1 MNDLAFNPGGLPG
14 TPPLNPAEEAMPIGV
29 SPFKASARRF
39 AQNHLAVVSCFVLA
53 FIVLGCYFGPLF
65 FPFTAEDADFDNI
78 SAPVDLLSAH
88 LFGTD
93 DLGRDLL
100 LRTFDGGQVSLALGF
115 FGALVSVMI
124 SVIYGASAGYLGGRL
139 DDLMMRGVDILLSL
153 PFIFLAILIKVV
165 LQDSG
170 LHLGPIALDTPN
182 ASLFLAVVLTL
193 WLTPAVIAR
202 GQAVSLRSR
211 EFIEAARAQGMN
223 SWQIITQHIAPN
235 SVNVVIVYSSL
246 LVLEAIIT
254 ESFLSY
260 LGIGVAPPFA
270 SWGSLIDEGAAKIET
285 DMRLLLL
292 PGGFLAAVLFC
303 LNYITDGLRDA
314 FDPNER

>member
-1 MNDLAFNPGGLPG
+1 MSDLTATPNGLPG
-14 TPPLNPAEEAMPIGV
+14 IPADEPMPIGI

-39 AQNHLAVVSCFVLA
+39 AKNHLAVLSCFALLFIILA
-53 FIVLGCYFGPLF
+53 CYVGPFF

-78 SAPVDLLSAH
+78 SAPIDLFTAH
-88 LFGTD
+88 PFGTD

-100 LRTFDGGQVSLALGF
+100 LRTLDGGQVSLALGF

-124 SVIYGASAGYLGGRL
+124 SVIYGATAGYVGGRF
-139 DDLMMRGVDILLSL
+139 DDLMMRAVDVLLAL

-170 LHLGPIALDTPN
+170 LHIGPIRLDTGN
-182 ASLFLAVVLTL
+182 ASLFVAVVFTL

-202 GQAVSLRSR
+202 GQAVGLRNR
-211 EFIEAARAQGMN
+211 EFIEAARAGGMN

-246 LVLEAIIT
+246 LVLEAILT

-260 LGIGVAPPFA
+260 LGIGVSPPFA
-270 SWGSLIDEGAAKIET
+270 SWGSLINEGADKIET
-285 DMRLLLL
+285 DIRLLML

>member
-1 MNDLAFNPGGLPG
+1 MSDLTAAPNGLPG
-14 TPPLNPAEEAMPIGV
+14 LPAGEPMPVGI

-39 AQNHLAVVSCFVLA
+39 ARNHLAVVSCFVLA
-53 FIVLGCYFGPLF
+53 FIVLACYFGPFL
-65 FPFTAEDADFDNI
+65 FPFSSEDADFENI
-78 SAPVDLLSAH
+78 SAPVDLFSAH
-88 LFGTD
+88 PFGTD

-100 LRTFDGGQVSLALGF
+100 LRVLDGGKVSLALGF

-124 SVIYGASAGYLGGRL
+124 SVIYGATAGYVGGWL
-139 DDLMMRGVDILLSL
+139 DDLMMRAVDILLSL
-153 PFIFLAILIKVV
+153 PFILLAILIKVI

-170 LHLGPIALDTPN
+170 LHLGPIPLDSPN
-182 ASLFLAVVLTL
+182 ISLFIAVAFTL

-211 EFIEAARAQGMN
+211 EFVEAARAGGMN
-223 SWQIITQHIAPN
+223 PWQIITQHIAPN

-246 LVLEAIIT
+246 LVLEAIVT
-254 ESFLSY
+254 ESVLSY

-270 SWGSLIDEGAAKIET
+270 SWGSLIDEGAARIET
-285 DMRLLLL
+285 DVRLLLL